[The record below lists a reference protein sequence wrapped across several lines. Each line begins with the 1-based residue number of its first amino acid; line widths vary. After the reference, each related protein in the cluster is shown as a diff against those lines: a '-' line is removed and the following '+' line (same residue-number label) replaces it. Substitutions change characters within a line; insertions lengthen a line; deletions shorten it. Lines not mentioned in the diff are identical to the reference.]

1 MIRNMPKTAICISG
15 QIRCLDMCIEQIRV
29 NLLPHIPQYDIF
41 VHTALDGDTH
51 KAYLLDP
58 KRLLAEKDIE
68 MDEHRWQSYRGLRNI
83 KGLLLQVWSL
93 KQAYDLVQGDY
104 GAVLR
109 LRTDTRPL
117 QPLDDMDFDNQSVFI
132 PKADNYFGYNDR
144 FAFGPTHLMAHYM
157 TRFDRLNEF
166 AIANN
171 NMLHAETFLKWALD
185 TRQVPV
191 KRISMKL
198 ATARQNGDIDRS
210 QSTKEYGDI
219 LT

>member
-1 MIRNMPKTAICISG
+1 
-15 QIRCLDMCIEQIRV
+15 
-29 NLLPHIPQYDIF
+29 
-41 VHTALDGDTH
+41 
-51 KAYLLDP
+51 
-58 KRLLAEKDIE
+58 
-68 MDEHRWQSYRGLRNI
+68 
-83 KGLLLQVWSL
+83 
-93 KQAYDLVQGDY
+93 
-104 GAVLR
+104 
-109 LRTDTRPL
+109 
-117 QPLDDMDFDNQSVFI
+117 
-132 PKADNYFGYNDR
+132 
-144 FAFGPTHLMAHYM
+144 M

-198 ATARQNGDIDRS
+198 ATVRQNGDTDRS